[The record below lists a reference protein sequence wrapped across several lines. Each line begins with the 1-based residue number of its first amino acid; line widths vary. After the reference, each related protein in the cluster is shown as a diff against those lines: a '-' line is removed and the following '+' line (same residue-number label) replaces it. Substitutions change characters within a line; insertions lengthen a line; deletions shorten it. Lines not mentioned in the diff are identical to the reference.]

1 MSGDYFGGN
10 LWQSDFFGSDP
21 GFVSW
26 IKSGPGFVNLVRSDP
41 IRSDPIWSDPGFVNA
56 HLNVDIGALR
66 VKIFKIYS
74 FTCLLI
80 SKEM

>member
-1 MSGDYFGGN
+1 MTILAGIYGN
-10 LWQSDFFGSDP
+10 PTF
-21 GFVSW
+21 
-26 IKSGPGFVNLVRSDP
+26 SDP
-41 IRSDPIWSDPGFVNA
+41 IQVLSVGSNPVRVLSIWSGPIRTDPIWSDPGFVNA